1 MTHKK
6 TALIMILFAIILSG
20 CSAIPEMLSPWLDW
34 PPSEGTE
41 PPTPTATTVVETA
54 VPTHTLPAETPIVE
68 PLPTDAVSP
77 PDGDFTYTLQAG
89 NPFYLPNFNHPDA
102 DCNWMG
108 IAGQVFGPDGESLLG
123 VTIEVGDLGA
133 GDSAVFSGI
142 TGEVQAYGLGGY
154 EIKLAD
160 APLATSANNAI
171 TNRTSLT
178 NPENEPVEINPDK
191 PIHRSKKKNVRWI
204 LTSIPAIRPSSHDH
218 FFSFILFSFLILTS
232 IIC

>member
-160 APLATSANNAI
+160 APLATSGVYWVQAFDAEGVPLSARIFFDTFADCERNLVLLNLVY
-171 TNRTSLT
+171 TLVES
-178 NPENEPVEINPDK
+178 PMGGEPTPVSTLEPY
-191 PIHRSKKKNVRWI
+191 P
-204 LTSIPAIRPSSHDH
+204 
-218 FFSFILFSFLILTS
+218 
-232 IIC
+232 